1 MWISFWNKMKGSV
14 MAQDRALNS
23 FRKLPL
29 WGWPEALATE
39 GSSLDLLHPQGHSCY
54 PIPNVRDL
62 GREWAASQ
70 AGNILVRAVLGLR
83 SPLTLSQDMCVCR
96 LSCVWLFETP
106 WTAACH
112 TPLSMGFSSQE
123 YSPVKVA
130 ISFSRGSS
138 QPRSWAHVSYVSYI
152 AGRFFTTESLR
163 KSLLFSKESKK
174 LDKKKCSSF

>member
-1 MWISFWNKMKGSV
+1 METKEKSSAAKAKWLR
-14 MAQDRALNS
+14 QQHHYS

-96 LSCVWLFETP
+96 LSCV
-106 WTAACH
+106 
-112 TPLSMGFSSQE
+112 
-123 YSPVKVA
+123 
-130 ISFSRGSS
+130 
-138 QPRSWAHVSYVSYI
+138 
-152 AGRFFTTESLR
+152 
-163 KSLLFSKESKK
+163 
-174 LDKKKCSSF
+174 